1 MSENVCLV
9 LVKLGLRR
17 APGEGGG
24 GEDGVYH
31 ISGVSGG
38 LERASKYMSN
48 KKIFFAD
55 LQKMFTKILL
65 FNMKYLTNI

>member
-48 KKIFFAD
+48 KKIF
-55 LQKMFTKILL
+55 LQISKRCSPKSYFST
-65 FNMKYLTNI
+65 

>member
-9 LVKLGLRR
+9 LVKMGLRR
-17 APGEGGG
+17 APGEGEG

-48 KKIFFAD
+48 KKIFF
-55 LQKMFTKILL
+55 LQISKRCSPKSYFST
-65 FNMKYLTNI
+65 